1 MNYNTT
7 KHMNIEK
14 HKSNILNRLLSELKP
29 EKITSVRGL
38 LKFKSMKKWLEKGKI
53 DTEDPTADERH
64 KC

>member
-1 MNYNTT
+1 
-7 KHMNIEK
+7 MNIEK

-38 LKFKSMKKWLEKGKI
+38 LKFKSMKKWFEKGKI
-53 DTEDPTADERH
+53 DTEDRTTDERH